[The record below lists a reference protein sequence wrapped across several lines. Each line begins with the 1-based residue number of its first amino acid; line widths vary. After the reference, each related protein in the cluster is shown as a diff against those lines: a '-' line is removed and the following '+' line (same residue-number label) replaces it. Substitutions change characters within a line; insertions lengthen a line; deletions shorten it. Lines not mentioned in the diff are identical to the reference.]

1 MLQAINDTVVKM
13 LSSSDFLQ
21 FHFLENP
28 FMRYSDTRFFYPNL
42 AEQRKVLE
50 VAHGFIGDQKDPS
63 KNLGVIAGPSGGGKS
78 MLAMKLA
85 ETHFAYES
93 RGNVFGLYMNTN
105 TLTEPRHFLMAV
117 IETLSLPSS
126 RSNANRIE
134 SIFDRLED
142 SDDQLLIVLD
152 GPPFDQDYLMQMLG
166 WSVEHNKK
174 IKTIIF
180 LQDINNNTSNIG
192 SLNQFLGLY
201 VPFRA
206 PDAVETASLMFARMM
221 SAGHPDPLKL
231 IPQETMLSLAEQ
243 SRGSLSEALRLGN
256 DYLEKLLE
264 EQKGSLR
271 LGLLPFRPGAAT

>member
-1 MLQAINDTVVKM
+1 MLT
-13 LSSSDFLQ
+13 SSDFLHAQ
-21 FHFLENP
+21 FLEHP
-28 FMRYSDTRFFYPNL
+28 FRRYGDTRFFYPNL

-50 VAHGFIGDQKDPS
+50 VAHGFIADQKDPS

-85 ETHFAYES
+85 ETYFGFET
-93 RGNVFGLYMNTN
+93 RGQVLGLYMNTN

-134 SIFDRLED
+134 SIFERLEG

-152 GPPFDQDYLMQMLG
+152 GPPIDQDYLYQMSA
-166 WSVEHNKK
+166 WSVEHSKK

-206 PDAVETASLMFARMM
+206 PEVAEVASLLYARMM

-231 IPQETMLSLAEQ
+231 FPLETMFNLAEQ
-243 SRGSLSEALRLGN
+243 SRGSLSEALRLGSEH
-256 DYLEKLLE
+256 LEKLLE
-264 EQKGSLR
+264 DQKDSLR
-271 LGLLPFRPGAAT
+271 MGTFPFRAGAVR